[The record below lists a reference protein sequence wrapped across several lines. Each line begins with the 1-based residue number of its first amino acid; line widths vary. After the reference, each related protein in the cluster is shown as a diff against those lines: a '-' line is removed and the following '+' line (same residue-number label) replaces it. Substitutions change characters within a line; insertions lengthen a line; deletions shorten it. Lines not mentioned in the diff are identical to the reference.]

1 MAEKNNF
8 NEVVEALFR
17 GMDGYMA
24 AKTVVG
30 EPITV
35 EDTIII
41 PLVDVSFGL
50 GAGAGLNDSRKTNNG
65 GGGMGGKLSPN
76 AVLVIKDGVIRL
88 VSVKSQDTVNR
99 VLDMVPGVVDRVS
112 GFAAGRSNPL
122 KSSEVKAAVNKAAK
136 STEDAKK

>member
-1 MAEKNNF
+1 MADKNNF
-8 NEVVEALFR
+8 NEVVESLFR

-50 GAGAGLNDSRKTNNG
+50 GAGAGMNNGRNTNNG
-65 GGGMGGKLSPN
+65 GGGIGGKLSPN
-76 AVLVIKDGVIRL
+76 AVLVIKDGVTRL
-88 VSVKSQDTVNR
+88 VSVKSQDTVNK

-112 GFAAGRSNPL
+112 GFAAGRGNPL
-122 KSSEVKAAVNKAAK
+122 KSADVKEAVDKAAK
-136 STEDAKK
+136 STKK